1 MNATEASNN
10 AEQASWNASQN
21 ANAQNAA
28 GFSNYLL
35 DQSVVQNNNVGG
47 TGAVGHSTE
56 WNSTANAMVQANPNK
71 YEIVNTP
78 NYWQGVDY

>member
-1 MNATEASNN
+1 
-10 AEQASWNASQN
+10 
-21 ANAQNAA
+21 
-28 GFSNYLL
+28 
-35 DQSVVQNNNVGG
+35 VVQNNNVNG
-47 TGAVGHSTE
+47 TGAVGHATV